1 MLDIRSD
8 LLRSDLIRSELQSPS
23 AIGLSVLVLAAAVA
37 TILAALA
44 FEHIGGYDP
53 CALCLQQR
61 YAYYLGIPAL
71 IAALALLAQA
81 QPKAAGVLL
90 LAVGLGFLINAGLGV
105 YQAGAEWKLW
115 DPPSTCTAVS
125 ELPSF
130 DKGVSLDRV
139 PAYCGFAAWRLL
151 GLSFAGWNAVISA
164 VLAGGALAAALK
176 AIRKPG

>member
-8 LLRSDLIRSELQSPS
+8 LLRSGLRSELQSPS
-23 AIGLSVLVLAAAVA
+23 AAGLAVLVLAAAAA

-61 YAYYLGIPAL
+61 YAYYLGIPA
-71 IAALALLAQA
+71 AVGALVLLAQA
-81 QPKAAGVLL
+81 QRKAAALVL
-90 LAVGLGFLINAGLGV
+90 LAVGLGFLVNAGLGV
-105 YQAGAEWKLW
+105 YQSGAEWKLW
-115 DPPSTCTAVS
+115 DPPSTCTTVS

-130 DKGVSLDRV
+130 DKGVTLDRV
-139 PAYCGFAAWRLL
+139 PAYCGFASWRFL

-164 VLAGGALAAALK
+164 ALAGGAFAASLK
-176 AIRKPG
+176 ANRTPS

>member
-1 MLDIRSD
+1 MLDIRSE
-8 LLRSDLIRSELQSPS
+8 LLRSELQRPS
-23 AIGLSVLVLAAAVA
+23 ATGLAMLVLAAATA

-61 YAYYLGIPAL
+61 YAYYVGIPATV
-71 IAALALLAQA
+71 AALALLLQV
-81 QPKAAGVLL
+81 QPKAAAVVL
-90 LAVGLGFLINAGLGV
+90 LAVGVGFLVNAGLGV

-115 DPPSTCTAVS
+115 DPPSTCAAAAG
-125 ELPSF
+125 LPTF
-130 DKGVSLDRV
+130 DAGSLSIDRV
-139 PAYCGFAAWRLL
+139 PALCGVASWRFL

-164 VLAGGALAAALK
+164 ALAGGALTAALK